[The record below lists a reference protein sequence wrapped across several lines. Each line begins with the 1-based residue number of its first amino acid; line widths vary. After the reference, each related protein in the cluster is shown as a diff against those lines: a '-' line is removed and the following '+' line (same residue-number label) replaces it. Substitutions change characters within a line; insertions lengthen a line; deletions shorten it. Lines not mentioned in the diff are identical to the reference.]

1 MFSKDN
7 FTVFMITMRVGKQG
21 IPLWFR
27 CFEGKDDSEAF
38 AEEIIKEGIT
48 HVSNLFNGR
57 FDFPC

>member
-1 MFSKDN
+1 MFFKDN
-7 FTVFMITMRVGKQG
+7 FTVFMITMCVEKQG

>member
-27 CFEGKDDSEAF
+27 CFEGKDDPEAF

-48 HVSNLFNGR
+48 HVSNLFNG
-57 FDFPC
+57 